1 MNQPNSGK
9 DPWSARMQTMHYWKP
24 VKRVKKEAKRLP
36 LSKVLGWMA
45 TAIGVGLLISTVVH

>member
-1 MNQPNSGK
+1 
-9 DPWSARMQTMHYWKP
+9 MQTMHYWKP